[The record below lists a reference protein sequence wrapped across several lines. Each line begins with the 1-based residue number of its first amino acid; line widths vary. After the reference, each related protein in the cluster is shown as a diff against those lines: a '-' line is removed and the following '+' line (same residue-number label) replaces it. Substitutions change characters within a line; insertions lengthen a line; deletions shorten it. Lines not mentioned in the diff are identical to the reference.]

1 MPVQF
6 RLRIL
11 KRWPWWTLLALL
23 CVPAAR
29 ADCVDSRVI
38 SLFPRDISEF
48 ACANLEEV
56 RLQPWFADFKGQV
69 LPRELYGLDQFLI
82 SAGINPNS
90 QVKQVAWSIGASAPA
105 RVTKAASGSPSGL
118 PEVSAPAESIPD
130 ADQFLAVIVGHF
142 DVDSIQS
149 ALDGRNLAVITVAGH
164 TLYPIA
170 TGGPGTNTYFM
181 AVDSGTVAVG
191 ERSMLRNLIAITQG
205 AAESLLSNTKV
216 IGLVE
221 QVNSD
226 ATIWGVFNG
235 PGTRQAIRQLA
246 PGAGQ
251 FAESGKLFKDI
262 QSLVMSAKASSS
274 DVEVRFEIATDT
286 PEDSVMLTQ
295 ILQASLVL
303 RKYLAAQAHPP
314 ATALAGIIDEVSV
327 TPNSSLVDLSLDLP
341 LDQLRD
347 LILQRAFSSGN

>member
-1 MPVQF
+1 MAVPF
-6 RLRIL
+6 RFRIS
-11 KRWPWWTLLALL
+11 KYWPLCALLALA
-23 CVPAAR
+23 CVPTLR

-38 SLFPRDISEF
+38 SLFPKDISEF

-69 LPRELYGLDQFLI
+69 LPRELYGLDQFLV

-90 QVKQVAWSIGASAPA
+90 QVKQVVWSIGAPAKAPA
-105 RVTKAASGSPSGL
+105 RITKTASGSSAGT
-118 PEVSAPAESIPD
+118 VAPAEAVPD
-130 ADQFLAVIVGHF
+130 SDQFLAVIVGHF
-142 DVDSIQS
+142 DPDSIQS
-149 ALDGRNLAVITVAGH
+149 ALDARNLPVFTVAGH

-170 TGGPGTNTYFM
+170 NGGPGTNTYFM
-181 AVDSGTVAVG
+181 AIDSGTIAIG
-191 ERSMLRNLIAITQG
+191 DRSMLRNLIAITQG
-205 AAESLLSNTKV
+205 SAESLLANTKV
-216 IGLVE
+216 LALVE
-221 QVNSD
+221 QVNDD

-251 FAESGKLFKDI
+251 FTESGKLFKDI

-295 ILQASLVL
+295 ILQASLVV
-303 RKYLAAQAHPP
+303 RKYVAAQAHPP

-327 TPNSSLVDLSLDLP
+327 TPNNSLVDLSLDVP
-341 LDQLRD
+341 VNQLRD
-347 LILQRAFSSGN
+347 LILQRVFSAGN